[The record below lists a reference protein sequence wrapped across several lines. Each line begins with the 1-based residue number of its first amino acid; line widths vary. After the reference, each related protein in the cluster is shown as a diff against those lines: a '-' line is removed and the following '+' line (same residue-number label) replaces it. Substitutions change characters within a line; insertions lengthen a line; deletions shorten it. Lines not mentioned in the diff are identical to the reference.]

1 MQVIPA
7 IDLKNGRCVRLLQG
21 NSENETVYGDD
32 PVAVAVA
39 FQKAGIGKLHLID
52 LDAALGSGDNY
63 GMIRSIVQALDIP
76 VEIGGGIR
84 DMIGIERR
92 LKAGAAQVILGTAAT
107 GNTLFVREAVDAF
120 GPERIIVSV
129 DSLDGRIAVMGW
141 REVSQISEEEFI
153 ESLYQNGVQRIV
165 YTDVSRDG
173 TLRGLDRDRLVR
185 LAVGA
190 DIAVT
195 VAGGVSCVADIEML
209 VALRNPCIDS
219 VVVGKAFYEGK
230 ISLAEMARYG
240 NAD

>member
-52 LDAALGSGDNY
+52 LDAALGSGDNFE
-63 GMIRSIVQALDIP
+63 MLRSIVQALDIG
-76 VEIGGGIR
+76 VEAGGGIR

-195 VAGGVSCVADIEML
+195 VAGGVSCVADIGML
-209 VALRNPCIDS
+209 VALRNPRIDS